1 MLYQNSTLMMK
12 RFIAWITLPLI
23 VYACGGPEKY
33 DISGNIKDMNKVNVS
48 LQKTRD
54 GEWTNLDSAQVE
66 YGEFSFT
73 GKLNH
78 PQMMRLQFGEQM
90 GSVNFFAENS
100 DIQVIGHKDSLQS
113 IEVKGSEVHNQYEQ
127 FQNKLEDYNR
137 QLQNAMSQ
145 YRKATQNKD
154 QEAIEQSR
162 NQYQS
167 LAGERQDY
175 MEQYVEEHSNSVLA
189 PYLAR
194 RHLLS
199 FIGYEKL
206 DSLYGG
212 LAPEVQKTKYGEAL
226 KERLDILNR
235 TQVGQPFIDF
245 TLPDTSGNPVSLSEY
260 VGEGYVLLDFW
271 AAWCGPCR
279 QENPNLVDAY
289 EKYHDQGFEI
299 FGVSFD
305 RSKDAWVKAIHKDNI
320 TWPQVSDLEYWDS
333 KAGEKYGIRSIPS
346 NFLINEEGKIVGK
359 NLRGEEL
366 EKKLSEIYN
375 DEN

>member
-1 MLYQNSTLMMK
+1 MMK

-54 GEWTNLDSAQVE
+54 GKWSTLDSARVE
-66 YGEFSFT
+66 NGEFSFT
-73 GKLNH
+73 GRLDH
-78 PQMMRLQFGEQM
+78 PQMMRLQFGGQM
-90 GSVNFFAENS
+90 GSVDFFAGNS
-100 DIQVIGHKDSLQS
+100 DIQITGHKDSLQS
-113 IEVKGSEVHNQYEQ
+113 INIKGSEVQNQYEQ
-127 FQNKLEDYNR
+127 FQNKLDDYNR
-137 QLQNAMSQ
+137 QLQNAVSE
-145 YRKATQNKD
+145 YRKASQNKD

-162 NQYQS
+162 SQYQR

-175 MEQYVEEHSNSVLA
+175 VEHYVEEHSNSVLS
-189 PYLAR
+189 PYLTR

-212 LAPEVQKTKYGEAL
+212 LAPGVQKTQYGEAL
-226 KERLDILNR
+226 KERLDILKR
-235 TQVGQPFIDF
+235 TQVGQPFIDI
-245 TLPDTSGNPVSLSEY
+245 TLPDTSGNPVSLSEH
-260 VGEGYVLLDFW
+260 VGDGYVLLDFW

-305 RSKDAWVKAIHKDNI
+305 RSRDAWVKAIYKDNI

-366 EKKLSEIYN
+366 DKKLSEIYG
-375 DEN
+375 DED